1 MDKLFQCYLQQLVG
15 TGNNCI
21 ISLRVILRYSWGGGC
36 CFWEEFCYSWG
47 VGMGKLFHIVSVH
60 QWAQGRL
67 SLFPEFNTEIFWDF
81 YGFGDDCV
89 AWEEIGIHF
98 HIANGEWLV

>member
-1 MDKLFQCYLQQLVG
+1 MD
-15 TGNNCI
+15 
-21 ISLRVILRYSWGGGC
+21 
-36 CFWEEFCYSWG
+36 
-47 VGMGKLFHIVSVH
+47 KLFHIVSDH

-98 HIANGEWLV
+98 HIANGEWLVQGRLNLPFSIILRMGIGLHGFGEEFGDVGEG